1 MEFQKL
7 FEMEWSLV
15 VDSSTWHGKTQRGIN
30 WVPKQKAKAVNT
42 PGRSELF
49 GISRRKGG
57 K

>member
-49 GISRRKGG
+49 GIRRRKGG